1 MVGGGMSCASYF
13 LRSEFYSLFIF
24 CYSYICTIL
33 FSDTFF
39 LLSAF
44 IYFLFIYLY
53 IYVHHCLTLP
63 NIIYHHDPSYPCPWV
78 VLLHTPLILSFSR
91 MVTHHWSNRFAD
103 ACGLSG
109 KLFFYL
115 FVLRGHLIIPHLG
128 GGLKDFFMFTPKIG
142 EDEPILT
149 DIFQMGWFNHQL
161 ASCWCSDDS
170 IRDL

>member
-1 MVGGGMSCASYF
+1 MNFTAFSFFVTVTFVLYF
-13 LRSEFYSLFIF
+13 SRTHSSFYLH
-24 CYSYICTIL
+24 
-33 FSDTFF
+33 
-39 LLSAF
+39 
-44 IYFLFIYLY
+44 LFIYLFIFIY

-78 VLLHTPLILSFSR
+78 VVLHTPLILSFSR

-161 ASCWCSDDS
+161 ASC
-170 IRDL
+170 